1 LKRANLITL
10 TTDFGYAD
18 PFAGQIKGAILRRNI
33 GARII
38 DLTHAIEPHN
48 ILGGAV
54 TIRNSYHYFPH
65 GTVHM
70 VVVDPG
76 VGTQRLIIAMMA
88 DDHIFI
94 APDNGALTLIMRD
107 KNIQAVHRI
116 SNSSL
121 FPAEISATFHGRDIM
136 APVAAALAG
145 GMTLDQV
152 GPAIT
157 AQECIQLDIPVT
169 HLDENGITG
178 RVISIDRFGNIRT
191 TITSANLSRY
201 QPSSFAGI
209 FIGAHQINAISAT
222 YGDRPAGQLLA
233 LIDSAGQL
241 EIAVNRGNAATLT
254 GCGIGD
260 PVSVLMDREKEEQRQ
275 RN

>member
-1 LKRANLITL
+1 MKRTNLITL

-33 GARII
+33 SARII
-38 DLTHAIEPHN
+38 DLTHGIEPHN

-76 VGTQRLIIAMMA
+76 VGTQRKIIALMA
-88 DDHIFI
+88 DEHLFI

-107 KNIQAVHRI
+107 KNIQAVHRVA
-116 SNSSL
+116 NSSL

-136 APVAAALAG
+136 APVAAALAA
-145 GMTLDQV
+145 GMTLEQV
-152 GPAIT
+152 GPAISV
-157 AQECIQLDIPVT
+157 QECIQLDIPKT
-169 HLDENGITG
+169 QLDENGITG
-178 RVISIDRFGNIRT
+178 RVISMDRFGNIRS
-191 TITSANLSRY
+191 TITAADLGKY
-201 QPSSFAGI
+201 QPASFAGI

-222 YGDRPAGQLLA
+222 YGDRPAGELVA
-233 LIDSAGQL
+233 VIDSAGQL
-241 EIAVNRGNAATLT
+241 EIAVNRGNAAALT
-254 GCGIGD
+254 GCRIGD
-260 PVSVLMDREKEEQRQ
+260 PVSVMMDREKD
-275 RN
+275 